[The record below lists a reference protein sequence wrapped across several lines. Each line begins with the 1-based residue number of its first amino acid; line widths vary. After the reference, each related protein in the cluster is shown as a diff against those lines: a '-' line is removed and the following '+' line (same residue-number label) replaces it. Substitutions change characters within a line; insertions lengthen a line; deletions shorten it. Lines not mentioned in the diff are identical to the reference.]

1 MRTSYSEDAAVCGHT
16 HSVYVLKAEVGR
28 RATHTQETSTSVFL
42 PSSRL
47 ILILR
52 PSDMV
57 VHKEFTTAGQA
68 EGLQIWR
75 IENLELVCVP
85 ENLYGNFYSGDAY
98 VILYTIKQK
107 ENFFYH
113 LHFWLG
119 KISTVCSRSE
129 LCDKPATVL
138 PGLCNQNYSST

>member
-1 MRTSYSEDAAVCGHT
+1 MLLYVDTPTVFMCLKQKWEDEPHTLRKRAPVSFCLRRNSSSSSAA
-16 HSVYVLKAEVGR
+16 A
-28 RATHTQETSTSVFL
+28 AAA
-42 PSSRL
+42 
-47 ILILR
+47 
-52 PSDMV
+52 SDMV
-57 VHKEFTTAGQA
+57 VHKEFTTAGQV

-85 ENLYGNFYSGDAY
+85 ENLFGNFYSGDAY

-119 KISTVCSRSE
+119 KISTVC
-129 LCDKPATVL
+129 
-138 PGLCNQNYSST
+138 